1 MSNVSTPSSTATT
14 PPIDSIQLKYITKY
28 DTERV
33 IIFLR
38 KFFFQDEPL
47 NVNVKLLE
55 SQTTCIELEDYS
67 LQSIK
72 DGVSVMAINET
83 DDIVGVCLNGISG
96 RDDAIEDDQTE
107 CKNEKFAKIIKLLD
121 YVDKEVN
128 IFDRYPD
135 IDKMLIIKIISVD
148 TNCRGRGIAK
158 ILCDKA
164 T

>member
-1 MSNVSTPSSTATT
+1 MSTPSTPSSTATT
-14 PPIDSIQLKYITKY
+14 PPVDSIQLKFISNN
-28 DTERV
+28 DTENV
-33 IIFLR
+33 LLFLR

-55 SQTTCIELEDYS
+55 AEPTCIELEYYS

-83 DDIVGVCLNGISG
+83 GDIIGVCLNGISA
-96 RDDAIEDDQTE
+96 RNDVVEDEAE
-107 CKNEKFAKIIKLLD
+107 CKNEKFAKILALLSH
-121 YVDKEVN
+121 VDKEVN
-128 IFDRYPD
+128 VFGKYED
-135 IDKMLIIKIISVD
+135 IDKILIIKIISVD
-148 TNCRGRGIAK
+148 SNCRGRGIAK